1 MKVLMGLVVST
12 GLALTAS
19 TADAQILA
27 PYFGMSPY
35 TSTITD
41 IEAPYAAIPQE
52 VPAPRYASPLLPP
65 QEVYAILR
73 ENGFSPIGALRQRGL
88 IYTIAVADRSGEEGR
103 LMIDARNGRILRF
116 MPAYVMGR
124 ESNEGPRVIYGAVG
138 PMQPLRPV
146 RSGPRPPASIPHV
159 ASRTV
164 PKTPPPHAG
173 EVRPL
178 AAIPA
183 LPAPA
188 QQSAAVQA
196 KPGETQAV
204 PQAAAPSVTEAKP
217 AAPQIRPTQDMPKMQ
232 GLD

>member
-12 GLALTAS
+12 GLALTVS

-65 QEVYAILR
+65 QEIYAILR
-73 ENGFSPIGALRQRGL
+73 ENGFAPIGVLRQRGL
-88 IYTIAVADRSGEEGR
+88 TYTIAVADRGGEEGR
-103 LMIDARNGRILRF
+103 LVIDARNGRILRF
-116 MPAYVMGR
+116 MPAYVMGNYPNAD
-124 ESNEGPRVIYGAVG
+124 SRVTYGAVG
-138 PMQPLRPV
+138 PMPPPSPV
-146 RSGPRPPASIPHV
+146 RSGPRPPAPIPHV
-159 ASRTV
+159 ASRTM
-164 PKTPPPHAG
+164 PKTQPPRVD

-178 AAIPA
+178 AAS
-183 LPAPA
+183 PAPA

-196 KPGETQAV
+196 KPREAQTV
-204 PQAAAPSVTEAKP
+204 PQAAAPAVIEAKP
-217 AAPQIRPTQDMPKMQ
+217 PAPQLRPTQDMPQMQ